1 MAKELEQRLADREEE
16 VGRREQEIEKR
27 EEELERS
34 TRAVGPLNDHERR
47 RELFASK

>member
-1 MAKELEQRLADREEE
+1 MAKELEQRLADTEEE

-34 TRAVGPLNDHERR
+34 TRAVSPLNDHEQR